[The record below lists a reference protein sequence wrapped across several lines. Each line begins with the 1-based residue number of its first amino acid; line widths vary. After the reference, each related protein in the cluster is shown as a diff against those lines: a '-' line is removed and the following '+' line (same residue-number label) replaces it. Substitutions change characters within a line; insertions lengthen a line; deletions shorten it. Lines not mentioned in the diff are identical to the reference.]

1 MLTGHGGNVYD
12 AAQELQISITDILD
26 FSSNTSAL
34 PHCFDFYS
42 FLTENISQIS
52 RLPEVDSQTLRNAV
66 ALRYGLS
73 SEQII
78 ICPGT
83 TEFIYLIPRICQM
96 QGITEAVMFVPT
108 YADYF
113 DACKLNQVGITTLSL
128 FDNAIEDIVMSA
140 SFISNNRQKLIFLC
154 NPNNPTGEFM
164 RPETVLQA
172 VSSHPEVFW
181 VVDESYAPFIGDD
194 AISSLLCHD
203 LPENLVVLRSF
214 SKIYGIP
221 GLRVGFLASRSLKLL
236 EQLKQFA
243 RPWSVCR
250 LSQIA
255 AEYCLGAREYEEA
268 VRALCMEEKAFICKE
283 IGENVPYL
291 LPKPKD
297 AHFVIFEVKKPWGAA
312 RLAAELRNQRVLVR
326 DCSNFMGFSGD
337 YIRISPRTR
346 KENLMLL
353 ERLMSLV

>member
-12 AAQELQISITDILD
+12 AAQELQVSIKEILD
-26 FSSNTSAL
+26 FSSNTSSL
-34 PHCFDFYS
+34 PHSSGFYS
-42 FLTENISQIS
+42 FLTENIWQVSH
-52 RLPEVDSQTLRNAV
+52 LPEVDSQTLRNAV

-73 SEQII
+73 SEHIVI
-78 ICPGT
+78 GAGT

-113 DACKLNQVGITTLSL
+113 DSCALSQLAITSLSL
-128 FDNAIEDIVMSA
+128 FDNHIEDWLMSDS
-140 SFISNNRQKLIFLC
+140 SFLKGQQLVFLC
-154 NPNNPTGEFM
+154 NPNNPTGEFVK
-164 RPETVLQA
+164 PEKVLEA
-172 VSSHPEVFW
+172 VSRQSEAFW
-181 VVDESYAPFIGDD
+181 VIDESYAPFIGDD

-203 LPENLVVLRSF
+203 LPENLAILRSF

-221 GLRVGFLASRSLKLL
+221 GLRVGFLASRSVKLL
-236 EQLKQFA
+236 ENLKRFA

-255 AEYCLGAREYEEA
+255 AEYCLRSKEYEEA
-268 VRALCMEEKAFICKE
+268 VRALCMEEKAFLCKE
-283 IGENVPYL
+283 IVENVPYL

-297 AHFVIFEVKKPWGAA
+297 AHFVIFEVQKPWSAVT
-312 RLAAELRNQRVLVR
+312 LAAELRKQRVLVR

-346 KENLMLL
+346 KENLVLL
-353 ERLMSLV
+353 EKLMSLL